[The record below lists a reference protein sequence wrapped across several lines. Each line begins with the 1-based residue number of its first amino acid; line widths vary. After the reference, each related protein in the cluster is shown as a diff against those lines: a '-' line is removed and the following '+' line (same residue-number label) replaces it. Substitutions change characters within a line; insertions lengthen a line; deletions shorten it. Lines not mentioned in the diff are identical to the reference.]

1 MPLNLTKQPLPA
13 IYQRVDRDCYLDPV
27 RKKLIIVT
35 PEETVRQQ
43 VLSYLMEELKVP
55 KEMLLV
61 EEPLVHYGVSSRRRA
76 DIIINR
82 PDGSGILRP
91 AAVIECKGPGV
102 LLGDRA
108 AAQMADYCDTLGCD
122 YGMMV
127 NDSESLCYH
136 YDEARNEYVRIGELP
151 SYPDLLG
158 GQFKPFDRGECP
170 PRTPYSEISGYLKQ
184 NLDETSCDI
193 SYQTGHSLACA
204 AFNLL
209 EGLLDQRHR
218 LPAGPYGMFTLLEDY
233 GVRMLSYGNASG
245 GVFNG
250 LYRSFIIAVSGSTE
264 FVSIGLSTYTT
275 DARPDIVKT
284 ALNVAVDD
292 EKASHHA
299 LQLILDDNVVYAGNV
314 FDFYHHGRIA
324 VGSQGSGKISEL
336 REFVRAKRPQLI
348 ADKRFFLGRLVNDR
362 DWNLDDPEV
371 AKLVENLIS
380 YALIRDEYRAYVKAK
395 R

>member
-13 IYQRVDRDCYLDPV
+13 IYQRVGRDCYLDPV

-204 AFNLL
+204 ALL
-209 EGLLDQRHR
+209 SSPSPGARNSSPSVCPLTPPTRAR
-218 LPAGPYGMFTLLEDY
+218 TL
-233 GVRMLSYGNASG
+233 
-245 GVFNG
+245 
-250 LYRSFIIAVSGSTE
+250 
-264 FVSIGLSTYTT
+264 
-275 DARPDIVKT
+275 
-284 ALNVAVDD
+284 
-292 EKASHHA
+292 
-299 LQLILDDNVVYAGNV
+299 
-314 FDFYHHGRIA
+314 
-324 VGSQGSGKISEL
+324 
-336 REFVRAKRPQLI
+336 
-348 ADKRFFLGRLVNDR
+348 
-362 DWNLDDPEV
+362 
-371 AKLVENLIS
+371 
-380 YALIRDEYRAYVKAK
+380 
-395 R
+395 